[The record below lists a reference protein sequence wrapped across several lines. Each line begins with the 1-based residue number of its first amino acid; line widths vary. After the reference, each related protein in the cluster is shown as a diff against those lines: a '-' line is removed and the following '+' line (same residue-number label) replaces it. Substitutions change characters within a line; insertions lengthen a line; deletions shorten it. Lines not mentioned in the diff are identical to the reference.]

1 LRVTPGMPAPAS
13 SDMDGCQS
21 MGFRRSSKP
30 SEALN
35 FHFLMIVQIT
45 ATRPIDPAM
54 ATRITTVVFA
64 TLLADP
70 EATAAELVAAAA
82 LP

>member
-1 LRVTPGMPAPAS
+1 MPAPGS
-13 SDMDGCQS
+13 SDIDGCQS
-21 MGFRRSSKP
+21 MGFRRSSKR

-35 FHFLMIVQIT
+35 FHFLMIVQIM

-64 TLLADP
+64 TLLAAP
-70 EATAAELVAAAA
+70 EASADELVVAAAA